1 MNIARRDML
10 LPTPLLRGTLIQR
23 YKRFLADIR
32 LDTGEEIT
40 AHCANPGSMLGLKD
54 PGVTVWVSR
63 SDDPKRKLAHSWEV
77 VEIEGG
83 ILAGINTNRPNKL
96 VAEALA
102 ADAIPELAG
111 YNVRPEVKYRENS
124 RVDFLLT
131 DEGRADCYL
140 EVKNVHMMR
149 EPGLAEFPDCVTKRG
164 AKHMDDLAAMKAE
177 GHRAVVLFVV
187 QMTGCERFRPAA
199 DIDPGY
205 AKAFERARAAGVEA
219 LCYACD
225 FAHPDSDAPAIALS
239 RRLPFVPR

>member
-1 MNIARRDML
+1 ML
-10 LPTPLLRGTLIQR
+10 LPAPLLRGTLIQR

-164 AKHMDDLAAMKAE
+164 AKHMDDLAAMCAE

-205 AKAFERARAAGVEA
+205 AEAFERARAAGVEA

-225 FAHPDSDAPAIALS
+225 FAHPNSDAPAITLS
-239 RRLPFVPR
+239 RSLPFVSGEEA

>member
-1 MNIARRDML
+1 ML

-54 PGVTVWVSR
+54 PGATVWVSR

-77 VEIEGG
+77 IEIEGG
-83 ILAGINTNRPNKL
+83 VLAGINTNRPNKL

-102 ADAIPELAG
+102 AKKIPELIG
-111 YNVRPEVKYRENS
+111 YSVKSEVKYRENS

-131 DEGRADCYL
+131 DQGRADCYL

-164 AKHMDDLAAMKAE
+164 AKHMDDLAAMCAE

-187 QMTGCERFRPAA
+187 QMTACDRFRPAA

-205 AKAFERARAAGVEA
+205 AEAFERARAAGVEA

-225 FAHPDSDAPAIALS
+225 FTHPDSDAPAIALS
-239 RRLPFVPR
+239 HALPIVAREN

>member
-1 MNIARRDML
+1 ML
-10 LPTPLLRGTLIQR
+10 LPTPMLRGTLIQR

-32 LDTGEEIT
+32 LETGEEIT
-40 AHCANPGSMLGLKD
+40 AHCPNPGSMWGLKD
-54 PGVTVWVSR
+54 PGVTVWVSK
-63 SDDPKRKLAHSWEV
+63 SDDPKRKLAYSWEV

-102 ADAIPELAG
+102 AEAIPELVG
-111 YNVRPEVKYRENS
+111 YAAKAEVKYRENS

-131 DEGRADCYL
+131 AEGRADCYL

-149 EPGLAEFPDCVTKRG
+149 EAGLAEFPDCVTTRG
-164 AKHMDDLAAMKAE
+164 AKHMHDLAAMKAE

-187 QMTGCERFRPAA
+187 QMTGCDRFRPAA

-205 AKAFERARAAGVEA
+205 ADAFRAAQAAGVEA
-219 LCYACD
+219 LCYMCG
-225 FAHPDSDAPAIALS
+225 FTHPDENKPAITLS
-239 RRLPFVPR
+239 RALPILAK

>member
-1 MNIARRDML
+1 ML

-40 AHCANPGSMLGLKD
+40 AHCANPGSMMGLKD

-77 VEIEGG
+77 VEVEGG

-102 ADAIPELAG
+102 AEAIPELTG
-111 YNVRPEVKYRENS
+111 YHVKPEVKYRENS

-131 DEGRADCYL
+131 AKGRADCYL
-140 EVKNVHMMR
+140 EVKNVHLMR
-149 EPGLAEFPDCVTKRG
+149 EPRLAEFPDCVTKRG
-164 AKHMDDLAAMKAE
+164 AKHMEDLAAMRSE
-177 GHRAVVLFVV
+177 GHRAIVLFVV
-187 QMTGCERFRPAA
+187 QMTGCTRFRPAA
-199 DIDPGY
+199 DIDPSY
-205 AKAFERARAAGVEA
+205 AQAFERARAAGVEA

-225 FAHPDSDAPAIALS
+225 FTSPDSEAPAITLS
-239 RRLPFVPR
+239 HSLGEIVTKQ

>member
-1 MNIARRDML
+1 ML
-10 LPTPLLRGTLIQR
+10 LPSPLLRGTLTQR

-32 LDTGEEIT
+32 LETGEEIT
-40 AHCANPGSMLGLKD
+40 AHCPNPGSMWGLKE
-54 PGVTVWVSR
+54 PGTAVWVSK

-77 VEIEGG
+77 VQIEGG

-102 ADAIPELAG
+102 AGAIPELTG
-111 YNVRPEVKYRENS
+111 YHAKAEVKYRENS

-131 DEGRADCYL
+131 AEGRADCYL

-164 AKHMDDLAAMKAE
+164 AKHMADLAAMKAE

-187 QMTGCERFRPAA
+187 QMTGCDRFRPAA

-205 AKAFERARAAGVEA
+205 AAAFSTAQASGVEA

-225 FAHPDSDAPAIALS
+225 FTHPDDPAPAITLS
-239 RRLPFVPR
+239 RRLPILPD

>member
-1 MNIARRDML
+1 ML
-10 LPTPLLRGTLIQR
+10 LPSPLLRGTLIQR

-40 AHCANPGSMLGLKD
+40 AHCPNPGSMWGLKE
-54 PGVTVWVSR
+54 PGTRVWVSR
-63 SDDPKRKLAHSWEV
+63 SDDPKRKLAHTWEV
-77 VEIEGG
+77 AEVEGS

-102 ADAIPELAG
+102 ADLLPELTG
-111 YNVRPEVKYRENS
+111 YTARPEVKYRENS

-131 DEGRADCYL
+131 DPARPDCYL

-149 EPGLAEFPDCVTKRG
+149 QPGLAEFPDCVTKRG
-164 AKHMDDLAAMKAE
+164 AKHMDDLAAMRAE

-187 QMTGCERFRPAA
+187 QMTGCARFTPAA

-205 AKAFERARAAGVEA
+205 AAAFARAVEAGVEA

-225 FAHPDSDAPAIALS
+225 FAHPDEDAPAITLA
-239 RRLPFVPR
+239 RPLPII

>member
-1 MNIARRDML
+1 MMRARVDVL
-10 LPTPLLRGTLIQR
+10 LPTPLKRGTLIQR

-40 AHCANPGSMLGLKD
+40 AHCPNPGSMWGLKE
-54 PGVTVWVSR
+54 PGAVVWVST
-63 SDDPKRKLAHSWEV
+63 SDDPKRKLANTWEV
-77 VEIEGG
+77 IEIEGG

-102 ADAIPELAG
+102 ADAIPELVG
-111 YNVRPEVKYRENS
+111 YTAKPEVKYRENS

-131 DEGRADCYL
+131 DEGRPDCYL
-140 EVKNVHMMR
+140 EVKNVHMQR

-164 AKHMDDLAAMKAE
+164 AKHMADLAAMKAE

-205 AKAFERARAAGVEA
+205 AAAFRMAQNAGVEA
-219 LCYACD
+219 LCYACE
-225 FAHPDSDAPAIALS
+225 FAHPDTDDPAITLAG
-239 RRLPFVPR
+239 RLPVLDD

>member
-1 MNIARRDML
+1 ML

-23 YKRFLADIR
+23 YKRFLVDIR
-32 LDTGEEIT
+32 LDSGEEIT
-40 AHCANPGSMLGLKD
+40 AHCANPGSMWGLKD

-77 VEIEGG
+77 VEIDGG

-102 ADAIPELAG
+102 ADAIPELTG
-111 YNVRPEVKYRENS
+111 YSVKPEVKYRENS
-124 RVDFLLT
+124 RIDFLLT
-131 DEGRADCYL
+131 AEGRADCYL

-164 AKHMDDLAAMKAE
+164 AKHMDDLAATKAE

-205 AKAFERARAAGVEA
+205 GAAFERARAAGVEN

-225 FAHPDSDAPAIALS
+225 FTHPDNDSPAISLS
-239 RRLPFVPR
+239 HSLGDIITKQ

>member
-1 MNIARRDML
+1 ML

-32 LDTGEEIT
+32 LDTGEEVT
-40 AHCANPGSMLGLKD
+40 AHCANPGSMFGLKD
-54 PGVTVWVSR
+54 PGVTVWVSK
-63 SDDPKRKLAHSWEV
+63 SNDPKRKLAHSWEI
-77 VEIEGG
+77 VEIDGG

-102 ADAIPELAG
+102 ADAIPELMG
-111 YNVRPEVKYRENS
+111 YAAKPEVKYRENS
-124 RVDFLLT
+124 RIDFLLT
-131 DEGRADCYL
+131 AERRADCYL

-164 AKHMDDLAAMKAE
+164 AKHMGDLAAMKAE

-187 QMTGCERFRPAA
+187 QMTGCERFRPAG

-205 AKAFERARAAGVEA
+205 VDAFNAARAAGVEA

-225 FAHPDSDAPAIALS
+225 FTPPNSETPSITLS
-239 RRLPFVPR
+239 RPLPIITE

>member
-1 MNIARRDML
+1 ML
-10 LPTPLLRGTLIQR
+10 LPSPLLRGTLIQR

-32 LDTGEEIT
+32 LETGEEIT
-40 AHCANPGSMLGLKD
+40 AHCPNPGSMWGLKE
-54 PGVTVWVSR
+54 PGVTVWVSK
-63 SDDPKRKLAHSWEV
+63 SNDPKRKLAYSWEV
-77 VEIEGG
+77 VEVEGS

-102 ADAIPELAG
+102 AGAIPELLG
-111 YNVRPEVKYRENS
+111 YVAKAEVKYRENS

-131 DEGRADCYL
+131 AEGRADCYL

-149 EPGLAEFPDCVTKRG
+149 EAGLAEFPDCVTTRG
-164 AKHMDDLAAMKAE
+164 AKHMHDLAAMKAE

-187 QMTGCERFRPAA
+187 QMTGCDRFRPAA

-205 AKAFERARAAGVEA
+205 SAAFRGAQAAGVEA

-225 FAHPDSDAPAIALS
+225 FIHPDEHDPAITLS
-239 RRLPFVPR
+239 RALPILPE

>member
-1 MNIARRDML
+1 ML

-54 PGVTVWVSR
+54 PGVTVWVSK
-63 SDDPKRKLAHSWEV
+63 SDDPKRKLAHSWEL

-111 YNVRPEVKYRENS
+111 YHAKPEVKYRENS
-124 RVDFLLT
+124 RIDFLLT
-131 DEGRADCYL
+131 AEGHEDCYL
-140 EVKNVHMMR
+140 EVKNVHMVR

-164 AKHMDDLAAMKAE
+164 AKHMGDLAAMKAE
-177 GHRAVVLFVV
+177 GNRAVVLFVV
-187 QMTGCERFRPAA
+187 QMTGCDRFRPAS

-205 AKAFERARAAGVEA
+205 ARAFREAVASGVEA
-219 LCYACD
+219 LCYTCD
-225 FAHPDSDAPAIALS
+225 FTAPESEAPAITLS
-239 RRLPFVPR
+239 RPLRILAE